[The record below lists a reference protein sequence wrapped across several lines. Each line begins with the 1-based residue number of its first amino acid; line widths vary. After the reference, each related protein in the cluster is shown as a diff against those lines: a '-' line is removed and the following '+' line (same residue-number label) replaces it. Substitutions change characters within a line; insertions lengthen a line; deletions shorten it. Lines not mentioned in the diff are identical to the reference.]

1 MSNEWNS
8 KCDFMKV
15 LFIGSRLYDDVAY
28 HVDEL
33 GVESIIT
40 ESNEEAPNLDL
51 PSKYYIV
58 PRGMDKPMEI
68 AIEEKVDA
76 IVPLLGIDPPLMDVA
91 IMKEE
96 IEEKHNIPVISSNVN
111 AVSIASDKIK
121 TKEFFKSI
129 NLNVPPAK
137 VLNKD
142 DFDSEEEF
150 LGKLGFEF
158 PIVLKQGEGQGGK
171 DICITNQYDDV
182 LEYFNTF
189 EQALIEKFIEGSEVS
204 IEVIGWDGE
213 YLPLVPVYKG
223 ETNLEGIHPI
233 KRLRYGPCDF
243 DEMDNEE
250 FRKIAKHIATNLKS
264 EGTIDMDLI
273 YSKDENKV
281 YAIEINTR
289 PSGTRYLSFACT
301 DLNPLNLLVDIAIGK
316 FDVETLESEM
326 KSYYTLEIP
335 IGDYEGPAPQEPV
348 KEYVNGN
355 FIVHGPKGY
364 QRLTIRGNTREETF
378 EIAKEL
384 TGNDY
389 NI

>member
-1 MSNEWNS
+1 
-8 KCDFMKV
+8 MKV

-28 HVDEL
+28 HVDKL

-51 PSKYYIV
+51 PTKYYIV

-68 AIEEKVDA
+68 AIEEEVDA
-76 IVPLLGIDPPLMDVA
+76 IVPLLGIDPPLMSVA

-96 IEEKHNIPVISSNVN
+96 IEKEHNIPVISSNVN

-129 NLNVPPAK
+129 NLNVPPAN
-137 VLNKD
+137 VLNGN
-142 DFDSEEEF
+142 DFESEDEF
-150 LGKLGFEF
+150 IEKLGFNF

-171 DICITNQYDDV
+171 DICITNEFSDV
-182 LEYFNTF
+182 LDYFENF

-204 IEVIGWDGE
+204 IEVIGWNGE

-243 DEMDNEE
+243 EGMDNEE

-273 YSKDENKV
+273 YSKEENKV

-316 FDVETLESEM
+316 FDVKELEKEM

-348 KEYVNGN
+348 KEYTNGN

-364 QRLTIRGNTREETF
+364 QRVTIRGKTREETF

-389 NI
+389 SI

>member
-1 MSNEWNS
+1 
-8 KCDFMKV
+8 MKV

-28 HVDEL
+28 HVDKL
-33 GVESIIT
+33 GIESIIT

-51 PSKYYIV
+51 ATKYYIV

-68 AIEEKVDA
+68 AIEENVDA

-96 IEEKHNIPVISSNVN
+96 IEEKHDIPVISSNVN
-111 AVSIASDKIK
+111 AVEIASDKIK

-129 NLNVPPAK
+129 GLNVPPAN

-142 DFDSEEEF
+142 DFKTEDEF
-150 LGKLGFEF
+150 LEKLGFDF

-171 DICITNQYDDV
+171 DICITSKYEDV

-204 IEVIGWDGE
+204 IEVIGWNGE

-223 ETNLEGIHPI
+223 ETSLEGIHPI

-243 DEMDNEE
+243 ASFDNEE
-250 FRKIAKHIATNLKS
+250 FRKIAKHIAENLKS

-301 DLNPLNLLVDIAIGK
+301 DLNPLNLLVDIAVGK
-316 FDVETLESEM
+316 FDVKDLERNM
-326 KSYYTLEIP
+326 KSYSTLEIP
-335 IGDYEGPAPQEPV
+335 VGDYEGPEPQEPL
-348 KEYVNGN
+348 KEYINGN

-364 QRLTIRGNTREETF
+364 QRITIRGNSHED
-378 EIAKEL
+378 A
-384 TGNDY
+384 Y
-389 NI
+389 NIARELLGDDFKF

>member
-1 MSNEWNS
+1 MLINWE
-8 KCDFMKV
+8 C
-15 LFIGSRLYDDVAY
+15 GSRLYDDVAY
-28 HVDEL
+28 HVDKL

-51 PSKYYIV
+51 PTKYYIV

-68 AIEEKVDA
+68 AIEEEVDA
-76 IVPLLGIDPPLMDVA
+76 IVPLLGIDPPLMSVA

-96 IEEKHNIPVISSNVN
+96 IEKEHHIPVISSNVN

-129 NLNVPPAK
+129 NLNVPPAN
-137 VLNKD
+137 VLNGN
-142 DFDSEEEF
+142 DFDTEEEF
-150 LGKLGFEF
+150 IEKLGFDF

-171 DICITNQYDDV
+171 DICITNEFSDV
-182 LEYFNTF
+182 LDYFENF
-189 EQALIEKFIEGSEVS
+189 ETALIEKFIEGSEVS
-204 IEVIGWDGE
+204 IEVIGWNGD

-243 DEMDNEE
+243 ENMDNEE

-273 YSKDENKV
+273 YSKEENKV

-289 PSGTRYLSFACT
+289 PSGTRYLS
-301 DLNPLNLLVDIAIGK
+301 
-316 FDVETLESEM
+316 
-326 KSYYTLEIP
+326 TLEIP

-348 KEYVNGN
+348 KEYINGN

-364 QRLTIRGNTREETF
+364 QRVTIRGNTREEAF

-389 NI
+389 SF

>member
-1 MSNEWNS
+1 MKEF

-28 HVDEL
+28 HVDKL
-33 GVESIIT
+33 GIESIIT

-51 PSKYYIV
+51 ATKYYIV
-58 PRGMDKPMEI
+58 PRGMEKPMEV
-68 AIEEKVDA
+68 AIDENVDA
-76 IVPLLGIDPPLMDVA
+76 IVPLLGIDPPLMAVA

-111 AVSIASDKIK
+111 AVAIASDKIK

-129 NLNVPPAK
+129 GLNVPPAN
-137 VLNKD
+137 VLKRD
-142 DFDSEEEF
+142 DFESEDEF
-150 LGKLGFEF
+150 IEKLGFSF

-171 DICITNQYDDV
+171 DICITNEFSNV
-182 LEYFNTF
+182 LEYFENF
-189 EQALIEKFIEGSEVS
+189 DEALIEKFIEGSEVS
-204 IEVIGWDGE
+204 IEVLGWNGQ

-223 ETNLEGIHPI
+223 ETSLEGIHPI
-233 KRLRYGPCDF
+233 KRLRYGPCNF
-243 DEMDNEE
+243 EEMDNEE
-250 FRKIAKHIATNLKS
+250 FRKMAKYIAVNLKS

-289 PSGTRYLSFACT
+289 PSGTRYMSFACT
-301 DLNPLNLLVDIAIGK
+301 DLNPLNLLVDIASGN
-316 FDVETLESEM
+316 FNVESLEKEM
-326 KSYYTLEIP
+326 KNYYTLEIP
-335 IGDYEGPAPQEPV
+335 IGDYEGPDLVEPL
-348 KEYVNGN
+348 KEYINSN

-364 QRLTIRGNTREETF
+364 QRITIRGNTREETF

-389 NI
+389 SI

>member
-1 MSNEWNS
+1 
-8 KCDFMKV
+8 MKV

-28 HVDEL
+28 HVDKL
-33 GVESIIT
+33 GIESIIT

-51 PSKYYIV
+51 ATKYYIV

-68 AIEEKVDA
+68 AIEENVDA
-76 IVPLLGIDPPLMDVA
+76 IVPLLGIDPPLRDVA
-91 IMKEE
+91 KMKEE
-96 IEEKHNIPVISSNVN
+96 IEEKHDIPVISSNIN
-111 AVSIASDKIK
+111 AVEIASDKIK

-129 NLNVPPAK
+129 GLNVPPAN
-137 VLNKD
+137 VLKKD
-142 DFDSEEEF
+142 DFKTEDEF
-150 LGKLGFEF
+150 LEKLGFDF

-171 DICITNQYDDV
+171 DICITSKYEDV

-204 IEVIGWDGE
+204 IEVIGWNGE

-223 ETNLEGIHPI
+223 ETSLEGIHPI

-243 DEMDNEE
+243 ASFDNEE
-250 FRKIAKHIATNLKS
+250 FRKIAKHIAENLKS

-301 DLNPLNLLVDIAIGK
+301 DLNPLNLLVDIAVGK
-316 FDVETLESEM
+316 FDVKDLERNM
-326 KSYYTLEIP
+326 KRYSTLEIP
-335 IGDYEGPAPQEPV
+335 VGDYEGPEPQEPL
-348 KEYVNGN
+348 KEYINGN

-364 QRLTIRGNTREETF
+364 QRITIRGNSHED
-378 EIAKEL
+378 A
-384 TGNDY
+384 Y
-389 NI
+389 NIARELLGDDFKF

>member
-1 MSNEWNS
+1 
-8 KCDFMKV
+8 MKV

-28 HVDEL
+28 HVDKL

-40 ESNEEAPNLDL
+40 ESNEDAPNLDL
-51 PSKYYIV
+51 PTKYYIV

-68 AIEEKVDA
+68 AIEEKVEA
-76 IVPLLGIDPPLMDVA
+76 IVPLLGIDPPLMSVA
-91 IMKEE
+91 VMKEE

-111 AVSIASDKIK
+111 AVAIASDKIK

-129 NLNVPPAK
+129 NLNVPPAN
-137 VLNKD
+137 VLNRN
-142 DFDSEEEF
+142 DFESEDEF
-150 LGKLGFEF
+150 IEKLGFNF
-158 PIVLKQGEGQGGK
+158 PIVF
-171 DICITNQYDDV
+171 ITNEFSDV
-182 LEYFNTF
+182 LDYFENF

-204 IEVIGWDGE
+204 IEVIGWNGE

-243 DEMDNEE
+243 EGMDNEE

-316 FDVETLESEM
+316 FDVSELEGEM
-326 KSYYTLEIP
+326 KSYCTLEIP

-348 KEYVNGN
+348 KEYLNGN

-364 QRLTIRGNTREETF
+364 QRVTIRGNTREETF

-389 NI
+389 GF

>member
-1 MSNEWNS
+1 
-8 KCDFMKV
+8 MKV

-28 HVDEL
+28 HVDKL
-33 GVESIIT
+33 GIESIIT

-51 PSKYYIV
+51 ATKYYIV

-68 AIEEKVDA
+68 AIEENVDA

-96 IEEKHNIPVISSNVN
+96 IEEKHDIPVISSNVN
-111 AVSIASDKIK
+111 AVEIASDKIK

-129 NLNVPPAK
+129 GLNVPPAN

-142 DFDSEEEF
+142 DFKTEDEF
-150 LGKLGFEF
+150 LEKLGFDF

-171 DICITNQYDDV
+171 DICITSKYEDV
-182 LEYFNTF
+182 LKYFNTF

-204 IEVIGWDGE
+204 IEVIGWNGE
-213 YLPLVPVYKG
+213 YLPLMPVYKG
-223 ETNLEGIHPI
+223 ETSLEGIHPI

-243 DEMDNEE
+243 ASFDNEE
-250 FRKIAKHIATNLKS
+250 FRKIAKHIAENLKS

-301 DLNPLNLLVDIAIGK
+301 DLNPLNLLVDIAVGK
-316 FDVETLESEM
+316 FDVKDLERNM
-326 KSYYTLEIP
+326 KSYSTLEIP
-335 IGDYEGPAPQEPV
+335 VGDYEGPEPQEPL
-348 KEYVNGN
+348 KEYINGN

-364 QRLTIRGNTREETF
+364 QRITIRGNSHED
-378 EIAKEL
+378 A
-384 TGNDY
+384 Y
-389 NI
+389 NIARELLGDDFKF

>member
-1 MSNEWNS
+1 MKEF

-28 HVDEL
+28 HVDKL
-33 GVESIIT
+33 GIESIIT

-51 PSKYYIV
+51 ATKYYIV
-58 PRGMDKPMEI
+58 PRGMEKPMEV
-68 AIEEKVDA
+68 AIDENVDA
-76 IVPLLGIDPPLMDVA
+76 IVPLLGIDPPLMAVA

-111 AVSIASDKIK
+111 AVAIASDKVK

-129 NLNVPPAK
+129 GLNVPPAN
-137 VLNKD
+137 VLKRD
-142 DFDSEEEF
+142 DFESEDEF
-150 LGKLGFEF
+150 IEKLGFSF

-171 DICITNQYDDV
+171 DICITNEFSDV
-182 LEYFNTF
+182 LEYFENF
-189 EQALIEKFIEGSEVS
+189 DEALIEKFIEGSEVS
-204 IEVIGWDGE
+204 IEVLGWNGQ

-223 ETNLEGIHPI
+223 ETSLEGIHPI
-233 KRLRYGPCDF
+233 KRLRYGPCNF
-243 DEMDNEE
+243 EEMDNEE
-250 FRKIAKHIATNLKS
+250 FRKMAKYIALNLKS

-273 YSKDENKV
+273 YSKKENKV

-289 PSGTRYLSFACT
+289 PSGTRYMSFACT
-301 DLNPLNLLVDIAIGK
+301 DLNPLNLLVDIASGN
-316 FDVETLESEM
+316 FNVESLEKEM
-326 KSYYTLEIP
+326 KNYYTLEIP
-335 IGDYEGPAPQEPV
+335 IGDYEGPDLEEPL
-348 KEYVNGN
+348 KEYINSN

-364 QRLTIRGNTREETF
+364 QRITIRGNTREETF

-389 NI
+389 SI

>member
-1 MSNEWNS
+1 
-8 KCDFMKV
+8 MKV

-28 HVDEL
+28 HVDKL
-33 GVESIIT
+33 GIESIIT

-51 PSKYYIV
+51 PTRYYIV

-68 AIEEKVDA
+68 AIEEEVDA

-121 TKEFFKSI
+121 TKEFFESI
-129 NLNVPPAK
+129 GLNVPPAK
-137 VLNKD
+137 VLSKD

-150 LGKLGFEF
+150 LEKLGFGF

-171 DICITNQYDDV
+171 DICITTEFSDV
-182 LEYFNTF
+182 MDYFDKF
-189 EQALIEKFIEGSEVS
+189 DQSLIEKFIEGNEVS
-204 IEVIGWDGE
+204 IEVIGWNGE

-223 ETNLEGIHPI
+223 DTNLEGIHPI
-233 KRLRYGPCDF
+233 SRLRYGPCDF
-243 DEMDNEE
+243 DTIDNEE
-250 FRKIAKHIATNLKS
+250 FRKIAKQIATNLKS

-273 YSKDENKV
+273 YSKEENKV
-281 YAIEINTR
+281 YAVEINTR

-301 DLNPLNLLVDIAIGK
+301 DLNPLNLLVDIAVGDFDIGELEK
-316 FDVETLESEM
+316 ET
-326 KSYYTLEIP
+326 KSYYALEIP
-335 IGDYEGPAPQEPV
+335 IGDYEGPEPQEPL
-348 KEYVNGN
+348 KEYINGN

-364 QRLTIRGNTREETF
+364 QRITIRGNTREDTF
-378 EIAKEL
+378 KLAKEL

-389 NI
+389 SLQ

>member
-1 MSNEWNS
+1 
-8 KCDFMKV
+8 MKV

-28 HVDEL
+28 HVDKL
-33 GVESIIT
+33 GIESIIT

-51 PSKYYIV
+51 ATKYYIV

-68 AIEEKVDA
+68 AIEENVDA
-76 IVPLLGIDPPLMDVA
+76 IVPLLGIDPPLRDVA
-91 IMKEE
+91 KMKEE
-96 IEEKHNIPVISSNVN
+96 IEEKHDIPVISSNIN
-111 AVSIASDKIK
+111 AVEIASDKIK

-129 NLNVPPAK
+129 GLNVPPAN

-142 DFDSEEEF
+142 DFKTEDEF
-150 LGKLGFEF
+150 LEKLGFDF

-171 DICITNQYDDV
+171 DICITSKYEDV

-204 IEVIGWDGE
+204 IEVIGWNGE
-213 YLPLVPVYKG
+213 YLPLMPVYKG
-223 ETNLEGIHPI
+223 ETSLEGIHPI

-243 DEMDNEE
+243 ASFDNEE
-250 FRKIAKHIATNLKS
+250 FRKIAKHIAENLKS

-301 DLNPLNLLVDIAIGK
+301 DLNPLNLLVDIAVGK
-316 FDVETLESEM
+316 FDVKDLERNM
-326 KSYYTLEIP
+326 KSYSTLEIP
-335 IGDYEGPAPQEPV
+335 VGDYEGLEPQEPL
-348 KEYVNGN
+348 KEYIHGN

-364 QRLTIRGNTREETF
+364 QRITIRGNSHEDAYKIARELLGDDF
-378 EIAKEL
+378 KF
-384 TGNDY
+384 
-389 NI
+389 

>member
-1 MSNEWNS
+1 
-8 KCDFMKV
+8 MKV

-28 HVDEL
+28 HVDKL

-51 PSKYYIV
+51 PTKYCIV

-68 AIEEKVDA
+68 AIEEEVDA
-76 IVPLLGIDPPLMDVA
+76 IVPLLGIDPPLMSVA
-91 IMKEE
+91 VMKEE

-129 NLNVPPAK
+129 NLNVPPAN
-137 VLNKD
+137 VLNRN
-142 DFDSEEEF
+142 DFDTEEEF
-150 LGKLGFEF
+150 IEKLGFDF

-171 DICITNQYDDV
+171 DICITNEFKDV
-182 LEYFNTF
+182 LDYFENF

-204 IEVIGWDGE
+204 IEVIGWNGE

-233 KRLRYGPCDF
+233 KRLRYGPCNF
-243 DEMDNEE
+243 ENMDNEE

-273 YSKDENKV
+273 YSKEENKV

-316 FDVETLESEM
+316 FDVKELEKEM
-326 KSYYTLEIP
+326 KSYCTLEIP
-335 IGDYEGPAPQEPV
+335 IGDYEGPTPQEPV
-348 KEYVNGN
+348 KEYIKGN

-364 QRLTIRGNTREETF
+364 QRVTIRGKTREETF

-389 NI
+389 SF

>member
-1 MSNEWNS
+1 
-8 KCDFMKV
+8 MKV

-28 HVDEL
+28 HVDKL

-51 PSKYYIV
+51 PTKYYIV

-68 AIEEKVDA
+68 AIEEEVDA
-76 IVPLLGIDPPLMDVA
+76 IVPLLGIDPPLMSVA

-96 IEEKHNIPVISSNVN
+96 IEKEHHIPVISSNVN
-111 AVSIASDKIK
+111 AVSI
-121 TKEFFKSI
+121 E
-129 NLNVPPAK
+129 
-137 VLNKD
+137 
-142 DFDSEEEF
+142 
-150 LGKLGFEF
+150 KLGFNF

-171 DICITNQYDDV
+171 DICITNEFRDV
-182 LEYFNTF
+182 LDYFENF

-204 IEVIGWDGE
+204 IEVIGWNGD

-233 KRLRYGPCDF
+233 KRLRYGPCNFED
-243 DEMDNEE
+243 MDNEE

-273 YSKDENKV
+273 YSKEENKV

-316 FDVETLESEM
+316 FDVKELEKEM

-348 KEYVNGN
+348 KEYINGN

-364 QRLTIRGNTREETF
+364 QRVTIRGNTREETF

-389 NI
+389 GF

>member
-1 MSNEWNS
+1 MILS
-8 KCDFMKV
+8 DFMKV

-28 HVDEL
+28 HVDKL

-51 PSKYYIV
+51 ATKYYIV
-58 PRGMDKPMEI
+58 PRGMEKPMEI
-68 AIEEKVDA
+68 AIEEEVEA
-76 IVPLLGIDPPLMDVA
+76 IVPLLGIDPPLMSVA

-96 IEEKHNIPVISSNVN
+96 IEEKYNIPVISSNVN
-111 AVSIASDKIK
+111 AVAIASDKIK

-137 VLNKD
+137 VLNKN
-142 DFDSEEEF
+142 DFEREEEF
-150 LGKLGFEF
+150 IEKLGFGF

-171 DICITNQYDDV
+171 DICITSQYDDV
-182 LEYFNTF
+182 IEYFNSF

-204 IEVIGWDGE
+204 IEVIGWNGE

-243 DEMDNEE
+243 EGIDNEE

-273 YSKDENKV
+273 YSKEEKKV

-301 DLNPLNLLVDIAIGK
+301 DLNPLNLLVDIAVGK
-316 FDVETLESEM
+316 FNVKDLEEEM

-335 IGDYEGPAPQEPV
+335 IGDYEGPAPQEPL

-355 FIVHGPKGY
+355 FIVHGTKGY
-364 QRLTIRGNTREETF
+364 QRVTIRGNSRAETF

-389 NI
+389 SI

>member
-1 MSNEWNS
+1 
-8 KCDFMKV
+8 MKV

-28 HVDEL
+28 HVDKL

-51 PSKYYIV
+51 PTKYYIV

-68 AIEEKVDA
+68 AIEEEVDA
-76 IVPLLGIDPPLMDVA
+76 IVPLLGIDPPLMSVA
-91 IMKEE
+91 VMKEE
-96 IEEKHNIPVISSNVN
+96 IEKKHNIPVISSNVN

-129 NLNVPPAK
+129 NLNVPPAN
-137 VLNKD
+137 VLNRN
-142 DFDSEEEF
+142 DFDTEEEF
-150 LGKLGFEF
+150 IEKLGFDF

-171 DICITNQYDDV
+171 DICITNEFSDV
-182 LEYFNTF
+182 LDYFENF
-189 EQALIEKFIEGSEVS
+189 ETALIEKFIEGSEVS
-204 IEVIGWDGE
+204 IEVIGWKGE

-243 DEMDNEE
+243 ENMDNEE

-273 YSKDENKV
+273 YSKEENKV

-289 PSGTRYLSFACT
+289 PSGTRYLSYACS
-301 DLNPLNLLVDIAIGK
+301 DLNPLNLLVDIAIGD
-316 FDVETLESEM
+316 FDVGALEEKM
-326 KSYYTLEIP
+326 KHYCCLEIP
-335 IGDYEGPAPQEPV
+335 IGNYHGPAPQEPL

-355 FIVHGPKGY
+355 FIVHGPEGY
-364 QRLTIRGNTREETF
+364 QRITIRGKTREETLK
-378 EIAKEL
+378 IAKEL

-389 NI
+389 SIGE

>member
-1 MSNEWNS
+1 
-8 KCDFMKV
+8 MKV

-28 HVDEL
+28 HVDKL

-51 PSKYYIV
+51 PTKYYIV

-68 AIEEKVDA
+68 AIEEEVDA
-76 IVPLLGIDPPLMDVA
+76 IVPLLGIDPPLMSVA

-96 IEEKHNIPVISSNVN
+96 IEKEP
-111 AVSIASDKIK
+111 DKIK

-129 NLNVPPAK
+129 NLNVPPAN
-137 VLNKD
+137 VLNGN
-142 DFDSEEEF
+142 DFDTEEEF
-150 LGKLGFEF
+150 IEKLGFDF

-171 DICITNQYDDV
+171 DICITNEFSDV
-182 LEYFNTF
+182 LDYFENF
-189 EQALIEKFIEGSEVS
+189 ETALIEKFIEGSEVS
-204 IEVIGWDGE
+204 IEVIGWNGD

-243 DEMDNEE
+243 ENMDNEE

-273 YSKDENKV
+273 YSKEENKV

-316 FDVETLESEM
+316 FDVKELEKEM
-326 KSYYTLEIP
+326 KSYCTLEIP

-348 KEYVNGN
+348 KEYINGN

-364 QRLTIRGNTREETF
+364 QRVTIRGNTREETF

-389 NI
+389 SF

>member
-1 MSNEWNS
+1 
-8 KCDFMKV
+8 MKV

-28 HVDEL
+28 HVDKL
-33 GVESIIT
+33 GIESIIT

-51 PSKYYIV
+51 ATKYYIV

-68 AIEEKVDA
+68 AIEENVDA

-96 IEEKHNIPVISSNVN
+96 IEEKHDIPVISSNVN
-111 AVSIASDKIK
+111 AVEIASDKIK

-129 NLNVPPAK
+129 GLNVPPAN

-142 DFDSEEEF
+142 DFKTEEEF
-150 LGKLGFEF
+150 LEKLGFDF

-171 DICITNQYDDV
+171 DICITNKFEDV
-182 LEYFNTF
+182 LDYFNTF

-204 IEVIGWDGE
+204 IEVIGWNGE

-223 ETNLEGIHPI
+223 ETSLEGIHPI

-243 DEMDNEE
+243 ASFDNEE
-250 FRKIAKHIATNLKS
+250 FRKIAKHIAENLKS

-301 DLNPLNLLVDIAIGK
+301 DLNPLNLLVDIAVGK
-316 FDVETLESEM
+316 FDVKDLERNM
-326 KSYYTLEIP
+326 KSYSTLEIP
-335 IGDYEGPAPQEPV
+335 VGDYEGPEPQEPL
-348 KEYVNGN
+348 KEYINGN

-364 QRLTIRGNTREETF
+364 QRITIRGNSHED
-378 EIAKEL
+378 A
-384 TGNDY
+384 Y
-389 NI
+389 NIARELLGDDFKF

>member
-1 MSNEWNS
+1 
-8 KCDFMKV
+8 MKV

-33 GVESIIT
+33 GIESIIT

-68 AIEEKVDA
+68 AIEEEVDA
-76 IVPLLGIDPPLMDVA
+76 IVPLLGIDPPLKDVA
-91 IMKEE
+91 IMKEK
-96 IEEKHNIPVISSNVN
+96 IEKEYGIPVISSNLN
-111 AVSIASDKIK
+111 AVDIASDKIK

-129 NLNVPPAK
+129 GLNVPEAK
-137 VLNKD
+137 VLIKD
-142 DFDSEEEF
+142 DFSNEEEF
-150 LGKLGFEF
+150 LEKLGFGF

-171 DICITNQYDDV
+171 DICITSQFSDV
-182 LEYFNTF
+182 LEYFESFN
-189 EQALIEKFIEGSEVS
+189 QALIENFIEGAEVS
-204 IEVIGWDGE
+204 IEVIGWNGE

-223 ETNLEGIHPI
+223 DTSLEGIHPI

-243 DEMDNEE
+243 DGIDNEE
-250 FRKIAKHIATNLKS
+250 FRKLAKKIAINLKS

-273 YSKDENKV
+273 YSREDNVV

-289 PSGTRYLSFACT
+289 PSGTRYLSYAT
-301 DLNPLNLLVDIAIGK
+301 TGLSPLGLVVDIASK
-316 FDVETLESEM
+316 NFDANALEKEI
-326 KSYYTLEIP
+326 KHYYSLEIP
-335 IGDYEGPAPQEPV
+335 IGDYEGPEPNEPV

-364 QRLTIRGNTREETF
+364 QRITIRGNTREETF
-378 EIAKEL
+378 KIAEEL

-389 NI
+389 SF

>member
-1 MSNEWNS
+1 MG
-8 KCDFMKV
+8 
-15 LFIGSRLYDDVAY
+15 IGRV
-28 HVDEL
+28 VTEL
-33 GVESIIT
+33 
-40 ESNEEAPNLDL
+40 NEEAPNLDL
-51 PSKYYIV
+51 ATKYYIV

-68 AIEEKVDA
+68 AIEENVDA

-96 IEEKHNIPVISSNVN
+96 IEEKHDIPVISSNIN
-111 AVSIASDKIK
+111 AVEIASDKIK

-129 NLNVPPAK
+129 GLNVPPAN

-142 DFDSEEEF
+142 DFKTEDEF
-150 LGKLGFEF
+150 LEKLGFEF

-171 DICITNQYDDV
+171 DICITSKYEDV

-204 IEVIGWDGE
+204 IEVIGWNGE
-213 YLPLVPVYKG
+213 YLPLMPVYKG
-223 ETNLEGIHPI
+223 ETSLEGIHPI

-243 DEMDNEE
+243 ASFDNEE
-250 FRKIAKHIATNLKS
+250 FRKIAKHIAENLKS

-301 DLNPLNLLVDIAIGK
+301 DLNPLNLLVDIAVGK
-316 FDVETLESEM
+316 FDVKDLERNM
-326 KSYYTLEIP
+326 KSYSTLEIP
-335 IGDYEGPAPQEPV
+335 VGDYEGLEPQEPL
-348 KEYVNGN
+348 KEYIHGN

-364 QRLTIRGNTREETF
+364 QRITIRGNSHEDAYK
-378 EIAKEL
+378 IAKEL
-384 TGNDY
+384 LGDDFKF
-389 NI
+389 

>member
-1 MSNEWNS
+1 
-8 KCDFMKV
+8 MKV

-40 ESNEEAPNLDL
+40 ESNEEAPNLDF

-68 AIEEKVDA
+68 AIEEEVDA
-76 IVPLLGIDPPLMDVA
+76 IVPLLGIDPPLMSVA

-96 IEEKHNIPVISSNVN
+96 IEKEHNIPVISSNVN

-129 NLNVPPAK
+129 NLNVPPAN
-137 VLNKD
+137 VLNGN
-142 DFDSEEEF
+142 DFGNEEEF
-150 LGKLGFEF
+150 IEKLGFDF

-171 DICITNQYDDV
+171 DICITNEFSDV
-182 LEYFNTF
+182 LDYFENF

-204 IEVIGWDGE
+204 IEVIGWNGE

-243 DEMDNEE
+243 EEMDNEE
-250 FRKIAKHIATNLKS
+250 FRKIAKHIATNLES

-273 YSKDENKV
+273 YSKEENKV

-301 DLNPLNLLVDIAIGK
+301 DLNPLNLLVDIAVGK
-316 FDVETLESEM
+316 FDVKELEKEM
-326 KSYYTLEIP
+326 KGYYTLEIP

-348 KEYVNGN
+348 KEYKNGN

-364 QRLTIRGNTREETF
+364 QRVTIRGNTREETF

-389 NI
+389 NF

>member
-1 MSNEWNS
+1 
-8 KCDFMKV
+8 MKV

-28 HVDEL
+28 HVDKL
-33 GVESIIT
+33 GIESIIT

-51 PSKYYIV
+51 ATKYYIV

-68 AIEEKVDA
+68 AIEENVDA

-96 IEEKHNIPVISSNVN
+96 IEEKHDIPVISSNVN
-111 AVSIASDKIK
+111 AVEIASDKIK

-129 NLNVPPAK
+129 GLNVPPAN

-142 DFDSEEEF
+142 DFKTEDEF
-150 LGKLGFEF
+150 LEKLGFDF

-171 DICITNQYDDV
+171 DICITNKFEDV
-182 LEYFNTF
+182 LDYFNTF

-204 IEVIGWDGE
+204 IEVIGWNGE
-213 YLPLVPVYKG
+213 YLPLMPVYKG
-223 ETNLEGIHPI
+223 ETSLEGIHPI

-243 DEMDNEE
+243 ASFDNEE
-250 FRKIAKHIATNLKS
+250 FRKIAKHIAENLKS

-301 DLNPLNLLVDIAIGK
+301 DLNPLNLLVDIAVGK
-316 FDVETLESEM
+316 FDVKDLERNM
-326 KSYYTLEIP
+326 KSYSTLEIP
-335 IGDYEGPAPQEPV
+335 VGDYEGPEPQEPL
-348 KEYVNGN
+348 KEYINGN

-364 QRLTIRGNTREETF
+364 QRITIRGNSHED
-378 EIAKEL
+378 A
-384 TGNDY
+384 Y
-389 NI
+389 NIARELLGDDFKF

>member
-1 MSNEWNS
+1 MKEF

-28 HVDEL
+28 HVDKL
-33 GVESIIT
+33 GIESIIT

-51 PSKYYIV
+51 ATKYYIV
-58 PRGMDKPMEI
+58 PRGMEKPMEV
-68 AIEEKVDA
+68 AIDENVDA
-76 IVPLLGIDPPLMDVA
+76 IVPLLGIDPPLMAVA

-111 AVSIASDKIK
+111 AVAIASDKVK

-129 NLNVPPAK
+129 GLNVPPAN
-137 VLNKD
+137 VLKRD
-142 DFDSEEEF
+142 DFESEDEF
-150 LGKLGFEF
+150 IEKLGFSF

-171 DICITNQYDDV
+171 DICITNEFSDV
-182 LEYFNTF
+182 LEYFENF
-189 EQALIEKFIEGSEVS
+189 DEALIEKFIEGSEVS
-204 IEVIGWDGE
+204 IEVLGWNGQ

-223 ETNLEGIHPI
+223 ETSLEGIHPI
-233 KRLRYGPCDF
+233 KRLRYGPCNF
-243 DEMDNEE
+243 EEMDNEE
-250 FRKIAKHIATNLKS
+250 FRKMAKYIAVNLKS

-273 YSKDENKV
+273 YSKEENNV

-289 PSGTRYLSFACT
+289 PSGTRYMSFACT
-301 DLNPLNLLVDIAIGK
+301 DLNPLNLLVDIASGN
-316 FDVETLESEM
+316 FNVESLEKEM
-326 KSYYTLEIP
+326 KNYYTLEIP
-335 IGDYEGPAPQEPV
+335 IGDYEGPDLVEPL
-348 KEYVNGN
+348 KEYINSN

-364 QRLTIRGNTREETF
+364 QRITIRGNTREETF

-389 NI
+389 SI

>member
-1 MSNEWNS
+1 
-8 KCDFMKV
+8 MKV

-28 HVDEL
+28 HVDKL
-33 GVESIIT
+33 GIESIIT

-51 PSKYYIV
+51 PTRYYIV

-68 AIEEKVDA
+68 AIEEEVDA

-121 TKEFFKSI
+121 TKEFFESI
-129 NLNVPPAK
+129 GLNVPPAK
-137 VLNKD
+137 VLSKD

-150 LGKLGFEF
+150 LEKLGFGF

-171 DICITNQYDDV
+171 DICITTEFSDV
-182 LEYFNTF
+182 MDYFDKF
-189 EQALIEKFIEGSEVS
+189 DQSLIEKFIEGNEVS
-204 IEVIGWDGE
+204 IEVIRWNGE

-223 ETNLEGIHPI
+223 DTNLEGIHPI
-233 KRLRYGPCDF
+233 SRLRYGPCDF
-243 DEMDNEE
+243 DTIDNEE
-250 FRKIAKHIATNLKS
+250 FRKIAKQIATNLKS

-273 YSKDENKV
+273 YSKEENKV
-281 YAIEINTR
+281 YAVEINTR

-301 DLNPLNLLVDIAIGK
+301 DLNPLNLLVDIAVGDFDIG
-316 FDVETLESEM
+316 ELEKEM
-326 KSYYTLEIP
+326 KSYYALEIP
-335 IGDYEGPAPQEPV
+335 IGDYEGPEPQEPL
-348 KEYVNGN
+348 KEYINGN

-364 QRLTIRGNTREETF
+364 QRITIRGNTREDTF
-378 EIAKEL
+378 KLAKEL

-389 NI
+389 SLQ

>member
-1 MSNEWNS
+1 
-8 KCDFMKV
+8 MKV

-28 HVDEL
+28 HVDKL

-51 PSKYYIV
+51 ATKYYIV

-68 AIEEKVDA
+68 AIKEEVDA
-76 IVPLLGIDPPLMDVA
+76 IVPLLGIDPPLMNVA

-111 AVSIASDKIK
+111 AVKIASDKIK

-129 NLNVPPAK
+129 GLNVPPAK
-137 VLNKD
+137 VLKKD
-142 DFDSEEEF
+142 DFENEKEF
-150 LGKLGFEF
+150 IEKLGFDF

-171 DICITNQYDDV
+171 DICITNDFTDV
-182 LEYFNTF
+182 SDYFNLF
-189 EQALIEKFIEGSEVS
+189 DEALIEKFIEGSEVS
-204 IEVIGWDGE
+204 IEVIGWNGE

-243 DEMDNEE
+243 ESIDNEE
-250 FRKIAKHIATNLKS
+250 FRKLAKHIASNLKS

-273 YSKDENKV
+273 YSKEENKV

-301 DLNPLNLLVDIAIGK
+301 DLNPLNLLVDIATGN
-316 FDVETLESEM
+316 FDIEEFEEKM

-335 IGDYEGPAPQEPV
+335 IGDYEGPEPQEPL
-348 KEYVNGN
+348 KEYINNN

-364 QRLTIRGNTREETF
+364 QRITIRGNTREETF
-378 EIAKEL
+378 QIAKEL

-389 NI
+389 SI

>member
-1 MSNEWNS
+1 
-8 KCDFMKV
+8 MKV

-28 HVDEL
+28 HVDKL
-33 GVESIIT
+33 GIESIIT

-51 PSKYYIV
+51 PTRYYIV

-68 AIEEKVDA
+68 AIEEEVDA

-121 TKEFFKSI
+121 TKEFFESI
-129 NLNVPPAK
+129 GLNVPPAK
-137 VLNKD
+137 VLSKD

-150 LGKLGFEF
+150 LEKLGFGF

-171 DICITNQYDDV
+171 DICITTEFSDV
-182 LEYFNTF
+182 MDYFDKF
-189 EQALIEKFIEGSEVS
+189 DQSLIEKFIEGNEVS
-204 IEVIGWDGE
+204 IEVIGWNGE

-223 ETNLEGIHPI
+223 DTNLEGIHPI
-233 KRLRYGPCDF
+233 SRLRYGPCDF
-243 DEMDNEE
+243 DTIDNEE
-250 FRKIAKHIATNLKS
+250 FRKIAKQIATNLKS

-273 YSKDENKV
+273 YSKEENKV
-281 YAIEINTR
+281 YAVEINTR

-301 DLNPLNLLVDIAIGK
+301 DLNPLNLLVDIAVGDFDIG
-316 FDVETLESEM
+316 ELEKEM
-326 KSYYTLEIP
+326 KSYYALEIP
-335 IGDYEGPAPQEPV
+335 IGDYEGPEPQEPL
-348 KEYVNGN
+348 KEYINGN

-364 QRLTIRGNTREETF
+364 QRITIRGNTREDTF
-378 EIAKEL
+378 KLAKEL

-389 NI
+389 SLQ

>member
-1 MSNEWNS
+1 
-8 KCDFMKV
+8 MKV

-28 HVDEL
+28 HVDKL

-51 PSKYYIV
+51 ATKYYIV

-68 AIEEKVDA
+68 AINEEVDA
-76 IVPLLGIDPPLMDVA
+76 IVPLLGIDPPLMNVA

-111 AVSIASDKIK
+111 AVKIASDKIK

-129 NLNVPPAK
+129 GLNVPPAK
-137 VLNKD
+137 VLKKD
-142 DFDSEEEF
+142 DFENEKEF
-150 LGKLGFEF
+150 IEKLGFDF

-171 DICITNQYDDV
+171 DICITNDFADV
-182 LEYFNTF
+182 SDYFNLF
-189 EQALIEKFIEGSEVS
+189 DEKNIEKFIEGSEVS
-204 IEVIGWDGE
+204 IEVIGWNGE

-243 DEMDNEE
+243 ESIDNEE
-250 FRKIAKHIATNLKS
+250 FRKLAKHIASNLKS

-273 YSKDENKV
+273 YSKEENKV

-301 DLNPLNLLVDIAIGK
+301 DLNPLNLLVDIATGN
-316 FDVETLESEM
+316 FDIEEFEEKM

-335 IGDYEGPAPQEPV
+335 IGDYEGPEPQKPL
-348 KEYVNGN
+348 KEYINNN

-364 QRLTIRGNTREETF
+364 QRITIRGNTREETF
-378 EIAKEL
+378 QIAKEL

-389 NI
+389 SI

>member
-1 MSNEWNS
+1 MKEF

-28 HVDEL
+28 HVDKL
-33 GVESIIT
+33 GIESIIT

-51 PSKYYIV
+51 ATKYYIV
-58 PRGMDKPMEI
+58 PRGMEKPMEV
-68 AIEEKVDA
+68 AIDEKVDA
-76 IVPLLGIDPPLMDVA
+76 IVPLLGIDPPLMAVA

-111 AVSIASDKIK
+111 AVAIASDKIK

-129 NLNVPPAK
+129 GLNVPPAN
-137 VLNKD
+137 VLKRD
-142 DFDSEEEF
+142 DFESEDEF
-150 LGKLGFEF
+150 IEKLGFSF

-171 DICITNQYDDV
+171 DICITNEFSDV
-182 LEYFNTF
+182 LEYFENF
-189 EQALIEKFIEGSEVS
+189 DEALIEKFIEGSEVS
-204 IEVIGWDGE
+204 IEVLGWNGQ

-223 ETNLEGIHPI
+223 ETSLEGIHPI
-233 KRLRYGPCDF
+233 KRLRYGPCNF
-243 DEMDNEE
+243 EEMDNEE
-250 FRKIAKHIATNLKS
+250 FRKMAKYIALNLKS

-273 YSKDENKV
+273 YSKEENKV

-289 PSGTRYLSFACT
+289 PSGTRYMSFACT
-301 DLNPLNLLVDIAIGK
+301 DLNPLNLLVDIASGN
-316 FDVETLESEM
+316 FNVESLEKEM
-326 KSYYTLEIP
+326 KNYYTLEIP
-335 IGDYEGPAPQEPV
+335 IGDYDGPDLEEPL
-348 KEYVNGN
+348 KEYINSN

-364 QRLTIRGNTREETF
+364 QRITIRGNTREETF

-389 NI
+389 SI

>member
-1 MSNEWNS
+1 
-8 KCDFMKV
+8 MKV

-28 HVDEL
+28 HVYKL

-51 PSKYYIV
+51 PTKYYIV

-68 AIEEKVDA
+68 AIEEEVNA

-96 IEEKHNIPVISSNVN
+96 IEKTHGIPVISSNVN

-129 NLNVPPAK
+129 GLNVPPAGVIK
-137 VLNKD
+137 KD
-142 DFDSEEEF
+142 DFKSEEEF
-150 LGKLGFEF
+150 IEKLGFSF
-158 PIVLKQGEGQGGK
+158 PIVLKQSEGQGGK
-171 DICITNQYDDV
+171 DICITNTFDDV

-189 EQALIEKFIEGSEVS
+189 KQALVEKFIEGSEVS
-204 IEVIGWDGE
+204 IEVIGWNGD

-243 DEMDNEE
+243 KDFDNDE
-250 FRKIAKHIATNLKS
+250 FRRIAKKIATNLKS

-273 YSKDENKV
+273 YSKEENKV

-301 DLNPLNLLVDIAIGK
+301 DLNPLNLLVDIAVANFNIG
-316 FDVETLESEM
+316 DLEKEI
-326 KSYYTLEIP
+326 KNYYTLEIP
-335 IGDYEGPAPQEPV
+335 IGDYEGPKPQEPV
-348 KEYVNGN
+348 KEYINGN

-364 QRLTIRGNTREETF
+364 QRVTIRGNTREETF

-389 NI
+389 SDAI

>member
-1 MSNEWNS
+1 
-8 KCDFMKV
+8 MKV

-28 HVDEL
+28 HVDKL
-33 GVESIIT
+33 GIESIIT

-51 PSKYYIV
+51 PTRYYIV

-96 IEEKHNIPVISSNVN
+96 IEEKHGIPVISSNVN
-111 AVSIASDKIK
+111 AVAIASDKIK

-129 NLNVPPAK
+129 DLNVPPAK
-137 VLNKD
+137 VLDKD
-142 DFDSEEEF
+142 DFESEEEF
-150 LGKLGFEF
+150 IEKLGFDF

-171 DICITNQYDDV
+171 DICITSEFADV
-182 LEYFNTF
+182 LNYFDIFN
-189 EQALIEKFIEGSEVS
+189 QALIEKFIEGSEVS
-204 IEVIGWDGE
+204 IEVIGWNGE

-243 DEMDNEE
+243 DAIDNEE

-273 YSKDENKV
+273 YSKEENKV

-301 DLNPLNLLVDIAIGK
+301 DLNPLNLLVDIAIGN
-316 FDVETLESEM
+316 FNAEDLEAEM
-326 KSYYTLEIP
+326 KSFYTLEIP
-335 IGDYEGPAPQEPV
+335 IGDYEGPKPQEPL
-348 KEYVNGN
+348 KEYINDN

-364 QRLTIRGNTREETF
+364 QRVTIRGNTREETF
-378 EIAKEL
+378 ELAKEL

-389 NI
+389 SF